1 MIQLLGEILICWG
14 LTHGYCYLARKY
26 KIYDQPNHRS
36 SHLQPTI
43 RGAGIVI
50 ALAISFTLGYYQQA
64 WLSVGGLVVLGICS
78 YWDDL
83 QNLPV
88 ALRLGIQT
96 LAIALVMYSQTNLP
110 WASMLGYILAG
121 VFLLN
126 TYNFMDGINGMMGS
140 YSLLTLLCCW
150 YINAFITQV
159 VSPDLFHPVV
169 AALLVFLGYNFRKKA
184 LCFAGDIGSISMGFL
199 VVFILLKFI
208 QIVNSYFIFFAGI
221 FLLDTTAT
229 LIQRCYQGQA
239 LWQAHRWHLYQKLL
253 DVYKIHPLW
262 ISTWYVLAQMGINLG
277 LLLSYVLFPKALLII
292 ILYLLTSCI
301 TVYLFLKHRIDKYV
315 Q

>member
-1 MIQLLGEILICWG
+1 MIQILGEILICWG
-14 LTHGYCYLARKY
+14 LTHGYCHLARKY

-50 ALAISFTLGYYQQA
+50 AFAISFTLGYYQQA
-64 WLSVGGLVVLGICS
+64 WLSVGGLVVLSICS

-83 QNLPV
+83 QSLPA
-88 ALRLGIQT
+88 ALRLGVQT
-96 LAIALVMYSQTNLP
+96 LAIALVMYSQTTLP
-110 WASMLGYILAG
+110 WAYMLGCTLIG

-126 TYNFMDGINGMMGS
+126 TYNFMDGINGMMGGN
-140 YSLLTLLCCW
+140 SLLTLLCCW
-150 YINAFITQV
+150 YVNTFITQV

-169 AALLVFLGYNFRKKA
+169 AALLVFLGYNFREKA
-184 LCFAGDIGSISMGFL
+184 LCFAGDIGSISVGFL

-208 QIVNSYFIFFAGI
+208 LIVNIYFIFFAGI

-229 LIQRCYQGQA
+229 LLQRYYHGQA

-253 DVYKIHPLW
+253 DVYKVHPLW
-262 ISTWYVLAQMGINLG
+262 ISTWYVLAQTGINVG
-277 LLLSYVLFPKALLII
+277 LLLSHVLFPKAPLVII
-292 ILYLLTSCI
+292 VYLFVLGV
-301 TVYLFLKHRIDKYV
+301 TVYLLLKHKISRHI